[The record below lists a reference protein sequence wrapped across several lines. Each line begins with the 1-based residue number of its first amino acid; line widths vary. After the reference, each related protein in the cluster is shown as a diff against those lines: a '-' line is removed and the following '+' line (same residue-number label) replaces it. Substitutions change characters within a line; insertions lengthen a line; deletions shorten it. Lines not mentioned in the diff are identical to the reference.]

1 MLNGNR
7 GKKKITHFTKE
18 PNRKKVHL
26 QLNGNKPKH
35 WLFGQQVDMF
45 NLEKDYKQILYLI
58 SSSNTDHTQEE
69 KQM

>member
-1 MLNGNR
+1 M
-7 GKKKITHFTKE
+7 KE

-58 SSSNTDHTQEE
+58 SSSNTDHKQEE
-69 KQM
+69 KG